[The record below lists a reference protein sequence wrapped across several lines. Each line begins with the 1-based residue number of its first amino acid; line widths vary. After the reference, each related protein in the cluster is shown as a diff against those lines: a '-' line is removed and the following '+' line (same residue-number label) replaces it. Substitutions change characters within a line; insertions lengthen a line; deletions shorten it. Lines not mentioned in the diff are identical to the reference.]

1 MKKMTFPGRYD
12 SLAKISKFVVQAAK
26 AAGLDSK
33 AVYAVELSVD
43 EACCNIID
51 HAYGGEGIGDIQCSV
66 QDEPGQ
72 LTVILRDQ
80 GESYDPDSVSE
91 LELHVPLEEL
101 KLGGAGV
108 LLIRKLM
115 DEVHYQS
122 APGSDNVLTLVKR
135 QPSSSK

>member
-1 MKKMTFPGRYD
+1 MVTFPGRYD
-12 SLAKISKFVVQAAK
+12 SLEKISEFVVQAAK
-26 AAGLDSK
+26 EAGLDSK

-51 HAYGGEGIGDIQCSV
+51 HAYGGEGIGDMQCSV
-66 QDEPGQ
+66 QIQPGQ

-80 GESYDPDSVSE
+80 GEPYNPDDVPE
-91 LELHVPLEEL
+91 PKMNVPLEEL

-108 LLIRKLM
+108 FLIKNLM
-115 DEVHYQS
+115 DEVHYRS
-122 APGSDNVLTLVKR
+122 EPGLNNVLTLIKR